1 LSTPHQVPANGMLY
15 TVVDDCVTVFSA
27 MIVGSVSDE
36 ILGRFDSSSLQ
47 VKFARNDL
55 RATVSR
61 QGMYAISALPP
72 RSFPKLDTQSYTV
85 DYTLHAD
92 GFRDVSL
99 TVNIPASPTL
109 PVPAPATAM
118 RRLPVRLQGRV
129 VQDANGLP
137 VAGALIVCVD
147 NPNPPSPPPP
157 PPLPHTLL
165 MRSPVYSA
173 HAMNAP
179 VQQVNLSTA
188 GTAHLTQ
195 PAAAGSRTILLD
207 TTAGLSGSAF
217 VQLANTAS
225 TIVEYATVSAIG
237 PQPGLVTLDN
247 PLNRSYAPGAAT
259 TVRFV
264 TASPAGSTAHLL
276 LDAGAGDGVLIADTL
291 LQVNTVAIDL
301 GGGAVEYHE
310 LGALTGSDGYFAA
323 DGIGCAAQI
332 FLRPNPGTPGLPIV
346 PWFIEYDQAV
356 NVVNFRI

>member
-1 LSTPHQVPANGMLY
+1 MLY

-55 RATVSR
+55 RATVTR

-99 TVNIPASPTL
+99 SVNIPASPAL
-109 PVPAPATAM
+109 PVPAATMAM
-118 RRLPVRLQGRV
+118 RRVPVRLQGRV
-129 VQDANGLP
+129 VQDTNGLP
-137 VAGALIVCVD
+137 VGGALIVCVD

-165 MRSPVYSA
+165 MRSPLYFA
-173 HAMNAP
+173 HPVNAP
-179 VQQVNLSTA
+179 MQQVTLSTA
-188 GTAHLTQ
+188 GGAHLTQ

-217 VQLANTAS
+217 VQLANAAS
-225 TIVEYATVSAIG
+225 TIVEYATVSSVG
-237 PQPGLVTLDN
+237 PQPGLVTLN
-247 PLNRSYAPGAAT
+247 NALNRSFPQGPAT

-264 TASPAGSTAHLL
+264 AASPAGSTAHLL
-276 LDAGAGDGVLIADTL
+276 LDADAGDGVLIADTL

-301 GGGAVEYHE
+301 GGSAVEYHE
-310 LGALTGSDGYFAA
+310 LGALTSNDGYFAV
-323 DGIGCAAQI
+323 DGIGRAAQI
-332 FLRPNPGTPGLPIV
+332 FVRPNPGTPGLPVV

-356 NVVNFRI
+356 NFVNFMI